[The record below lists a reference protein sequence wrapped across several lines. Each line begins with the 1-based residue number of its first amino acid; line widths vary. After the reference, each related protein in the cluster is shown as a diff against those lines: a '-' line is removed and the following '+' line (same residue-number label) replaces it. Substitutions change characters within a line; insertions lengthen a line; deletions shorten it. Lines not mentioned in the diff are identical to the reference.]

1 MESSSSE
8 INRTDTCDTGKEAGG
23 KPTINEERGED
34 STGPGQKPQVGDIF
48 HWYDILHDFSR
59 QDVHASLPP
68 GYTMKSNL
76 VQ

>member
-1 MESSSSE
+1 MA
-8 INRTDTCDTGKEAGG
+8 IHCDSLEEDDDKGD
-23 KPTINEERGED
+23 EERGED

-48 HWYDILHDFSR
+48 HWYDILDDFSR
-59 QDVHASLPP
+59 QDVHGSLPP